1 MLILSLLQ
9 QSPIY
14 LVAFIVALLLGF
26 TVHEYAHAWMAYRC
40 GDPTAKV
47 EGRLTLNPFVH
58 LDPLGTIFLLLVG
71 FGWGRPVPINPNN
84 FHKPSDEIKVSVAG
98 IVANLIL
105 AFILG
110 IPIRIALLTGHTI
123 DSSVTLSV
131 INIIIDINLVL
142 AAFNILPVYPLDG
155 SHIVEHYLSDHA
167 KIGFRQYGPI
177 ILLALLIFD
186 RVSNY
191 PILYSIMEP
200 VLRLLSFLV
209 KGTFSFF
216 I

>member
-1 MLILSLLQ
+1 MLLLSLLEN
-9 QSPIY
+9 PIY
-14 LVAFIVALLLGF
+14 LAAFVAALLLGF

-40 GDPTAKV
+40 GDPTAKA

-58 LDPLGTIFLLLVG
+58 LDPLGTIFLFLVG
-71 FGWGRPVPINPNN
+71 FGWGRPVPVNPNN
-84 FHKPSDEIKVSVAG
+84 YHKPSDEIKVSLAG
-98 IVANLIL
+98 IVANLIV

-123 DSSVTLSV
+123 DSSTALSI
-131 INIIIDINLVL
+131 INIFIDINLVL

-155 SHIVEHYLSDHA
+155 SHIVEHYLSNQA
-167 KIGFRQYGPI
+167 KIDFRRYGPI
-177 ILLALLIFD
+177 ILLAILIFD

-191 PILYSIMEP
+191 PILYTIMEP
-200 VLRLLSFLV
+200 LLRLLSFLV

-216 I
+216 L